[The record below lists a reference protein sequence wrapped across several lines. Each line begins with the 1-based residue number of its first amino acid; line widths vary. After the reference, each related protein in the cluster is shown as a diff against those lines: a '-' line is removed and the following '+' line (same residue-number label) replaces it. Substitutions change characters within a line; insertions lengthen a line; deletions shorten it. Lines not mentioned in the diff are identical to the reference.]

1 MSDRLNKIAI
11 GTNTYELEDIDRD
24 SFQRVGSMVCYN
36 TSTSDTPGTWT
47 VSIPNITAL
56 YEGLTIK
63 IRLKTK
69 YNNTTNTLNV
79 NALGAK
85 TVYWRYGS
93 KLTSHY
99 AKESVLMLT
108 YTTDA
113 VASGTD
119 RTGWIIENVYYSSTD
134 NYTLRD
140 YYTQYYPVTTL
151 YRYQV
156 CFINS
161 DNKLVPAN
169 SINNSTATNKT
180 LTTETFDINKDI
192 YFYNTTANVATTSRN
207 AAGTLYRQ
215 MLADLRYS
223 FNTGNT
229 LVAYKPV
236 YLVVTP
242 KEGGEDGEVRLASN
256 PIQQTIPIEDTDDI
270 YVFLGLAYD
279 KYRISLTID
288 HPKYTVVNGKVVSWP
303 LIKQL
308 NYSVPPGLIPSL
320 SIVPKFGGQ
329 VTLDNGD
336 LLTISYSTEDRN
348 MGDFI
353 ITNSDSLAI
362 SLNNGADNAWIALT
376 DTSDDE
382 TILMHS
388 YRGVLFDFHPQLQ
401 NSYFMRI
408 YVYKYAD
415 YSSVSGTSD
424 ANIIRSRLG
433 NPVCKITLD
442 RNGLYWRV
450 HG

>member
-36 TSTSDTPGTWT
+36 TSTSDTAGKWT
-47 VSIPNITAL
+47 VNIPNITAL

-63 IRLKTK
+63 IRLKTS
-69 YNNTTNTLNV
+69 YSTTNTLNV
-79 NALGAK
+79 NGLGAK
-85 TVYWRYGS
+85 TIYWRYGS

-99 AKESVLMLT
+99 AKESMLMLT

-113 VASGTD
+113 ISSGTD
-119 RTGWIIENVYYSSTD
+119 RTGWIIESIYDSSD

-169 SINNSTATNKT
+169 SINNSTATDKT

-207 AAGTLYRQ
+207 AAATLYRQ
-215 MLADLRYS
+215 TLADLRYS

-242 KEGGEDGEVRLASN
+242 KEGGEDGEVTLASN
-256 PIQQTIPIEDTDDI
+256 PIQQTIPTGDTDDI

-279 KYRISLTID
+279 KYRVSLTID

-303 LIKQL
+303 LIKNL
-308 NYSVPPGLIPSL
+308 SYPIMPELATNYAFL
-320 SIVPKFGGQ
+320 PKFGGQ
-329 VTLDNGD
+329 ITLGNGD
-336 LLTISYSTEDRN
+336 LLTLSYSTEDRN

-353 ITNSDSLAI
+353 ITGSDSLAI

-376 DTSDDE
+376 DTSDSA

-388 YRGVLFDFHPQLQ
+388 YRGVLFDFNPRLQ
-401 NSYFMRI
+401 NDSIMKI
-408 YVYKYAD
+408 YVYKYSD
-415 YSSVSGTSD
+415 YSDVSGGVD
-424 ANIIRSRLG
+424 ADTIRSRLG
-433 NPVCKITLD
+433 NPVCEIALH
-442 RNGLYWRV
+442 RNGLYWTI
-450 HG
+450 HW

>member
-47 VSIPNITAL
+47 VSIPNITSL
-56 YEGLTIK
+56 YEGLTIR

-79 NALGAK
+79 NGLGAK
-85 TVYWRYGS
+85 TIYWRYGS

-99 AKESVLMLT
+99 AQESVLMLT

-113 VASGTD
+113 VSSGTD

-151 YRYQV
+151 YRYQI
-156 CFINS
+156 CFVNC

-180 LTTETFDINKDI
+180 LTTEAFDINKDI
-192 YFYNTTANVATTSRN
+192 YFYNTTTTVATTSHN
-207 AAGTLYRQ
+207 APATLYRQ
-215 MLADLRYS
+215 TLADLRYS

-279 KYRISLTID
+279 KYRVSLTID

-308 NYSVPPGLIPSL
+308 NYFLVPELMTHVAWL
-320 SIVPKFGGQ
+320 PKFGGQ
-329 VTLDNGD
+329 VKLGNGD
-336 LLTISYSTEDRN
+336 LY
-348 MGDFI
+348 
-353 ITNSDSLAI
+353 
-362 SLNNGADNAWIALT
+362 
-376 DTSDDE
+376 
-382 TILMHS
+382 
-388 YRGVLFDFHPQLQ
+388 
-401 NSYFMRI
+401 
-408 YVYKYAD
+408 
-415 YSSVSGTSD
+415 
-424 ANIIRSRLG
+424 
-433 NPVCKITLD
+433 
-442 RNGLYWRV
+442 
-450 HG
+450 

>member
-85 TVYWRYGS
+85 TIYWRYGS

-113 VASGTD
+113 VSSGTD

-215 MLADLRYS
+215 VLADLRYS

-308 NYSVPPGLIPSL
+308 NYFLAPELMTHVAWL
-320 SIVPKFGGQ
+320 PKFGGQ
-329 VTLDNGD
+329 VKLGNGD
-336 LLTISYSTEDRN
+336 LLTLSYSTEDRII
-348 MGDFI
+348 GGI
-353 ITNSDSLAI
+353 TITNSDSLAI
-362 SLNNGADNAWIALT
+362 SLNNGADNVWIALT
-376 DTSDDE
+376 DTSDSE

-388 YRGVLFDFHPQLQ
+388 YRGVLFDFNPPLQ
-401 NSYFMRI
+401 NSSLMRI
-408 YVYKYAD
+408 SVYKYAD
-415 YSSVSGTSD
+415 YSSISGKQDADAIRTS
-424 ANIIRSRLG
+424 LG
-433 NPVCKITLD
+433 NRVCKITLHK
-442 RNGLYWRV
+442 NGLYWIINS
-450 HG
+450 

>member
-11 GTNTYELEDIDRD
+11 GANTYELEDIDRD

-36 TSTSDTPGTWT
+36 TSTSDTAGKWT

-63 IRLKTK
+63 IRLKTS
-69 YNNTTNTLNV
+69 YNGSTNTLNV
-79 NALGAK
+79 NGLGAK
-85 TVYWRYGS
+85 TIYWRYGS

-113 VASGTD
+113 ISSGTD
-119 RTGWIIENVYYSSTD
+119 RTGWIIENIYYSTD

-156 CFINS
+156 CFVNC

-169 SINNSTATNKT
+169 SVSNSTATNKT
-180 LTTETFDINKDI
+180 LTTEAFDINKDI
-192 YFYNTTANVATTSRN
+192 YFYNTTTTVATNSRN
-207 AAGTLYRQ
+207 ASATLYRQ
-215 MLADLRYS
+215 VLADLRYS
-223 FNTGNT
+223 FNTGKT

-242 KEGGEDGEVRLASN
+242 KEGGEDGEVTLASN
-256 PIQQTIPIEDTDDI
+256 PIQQTIPTEGTDDI

-279 KYRISLTID
+279 NYRVGLTID

-308 NYSVPPGLIPSL
+308 NYLVPPGLTPSL

-362 SLNNGADNAWIALT
+362 SLNNGVDNAWIALT
-376 DTSDDE
+376 DTSDDK

-388 YRGVLFDFHPQLQ
+388 YRGVLFDFNPQLQ
-401 NSYFMRI
+401 NSSFMRI
-408 YVYKYAD
+408 YVYKYTD
-415 YSSVSGTSD
+415 YSSVSGTDD

-433 NPVCKITLD
+433 HPVCDIALD